1 MKLGERKQGSDK
13 MRTQIET
20 AILHCDVVAI
30 NKTEK
35 KKTETSHKENNYK
48 LRYNLCDMDAVR
60 MWNCLSDFWGSIDP
74 TRRGECNAN
83 PHSKYEVQETSAR
96 EKKSKWILR
105 RLYLNLQ
112 LIVIYIHFPKNP
124 F

>member
-35 KKTETSHKENNYK
+35 KKQKPLTRKTII
-48 LRYNLCDMDAVR
+48 
-60 MWNCLSDFWGSIDP
+60 NC
-74 TRRGECNAN
+74 
-83 PHSKYEVQETSAR
+83 
-96 EKKSKWILR
+96 
-105 RLYLNLQ
+105 
-112 LIVIYIHFPKNP
+112 VIICAIWMR
-124 F
+124 

>member
-35 KKTETSHKENNYK
+35 KNRNLSQGNNYK

-60 MWNCLSDFWGSIDP
+60 M
-74 TRRGECNAN
+74 
-83 PHSKYEVQETSAR
+83 
-96 EKKSKWILR
+96 
-105 RLYLNLQ
+105 
-112 LIVIYIHFPKNP
+112 
-124 F
+124 

>member
-60 MWNCLSDFWGSIDP
+60 M
-74 TRRGECNAN
+74 
-83 PHSKYEVQETSAR
+83 
-96 EKKSKWILR
+96 
-105 RLYLNLQ
+105 
-112 LIVIYIHFPKNP
+112 
-124 F
+124 